1 MTVLWLD
8 LEAYSECD
16 LFSAG
21 THAYA
26 EHESTEIIVAQW
38 AIDDGEPQVWDCTDP
53 DGYIDE
59 ALTYKL
65 LDPSVTVVAHN
76 SHFDR
81 TLLRHVWGIGV
92 PVERWRDTMVKA
104 LAHGLPGALGKIGA
118 VLGLAED
125 EAKDKRGRELVNL
138 FCKPRP
144 KNHKLRRATRETH
157 PKEWAEFLEYSR
169 QDVVAMRAI
178 DKRLPN
184 WNYRDGHPE
193 LALWHLDQRINDRGL
208 AIDLDLARAAI
219 GAVAEEQQRLKA
231 ETAAATDGAVRSPS
245 QRDELLSYILL
256 EHGVRL
262 PDMSA
267 DTLRRRAEDPNLPDA
282 VKLLINLRL
291 EATKASTAK
300 YKAAI
305 NATSGDG
312 RLRNALQFC
321 GAARTGRWAGRL
333 MQLQNLPRPSR
344 GFGEEE
350 QALGIASIKA
360 GAASMLYDNVMQ
372 LAADCIRGLIVAP
385 PGRKLCIADLSN
397 IEGRVLA
404 FLAGEEW
411 KLQAFREFDAGRGAD
426 IYKLAYA
433 RSFGVDASKV
443 DKDQRQIGKV
453 QELACLA
460 GDTPVVTKRGT
471 IRLDSITTADEVW
484 DGIEWVKHQGLIAKG
499 VRPVVLVAGTVS
511 VTPDH
516 LVLVRGSWK
525 PAQTLA
531 SSESILRQALE
542 TASANSPL
550 WVSNASAAAP
560 ATSTWSASS
569 VRAVLRR
576 IWSSTTTFAKAR
588 LLGAVSALARLQVSG
603 GRSTTATPTS
613 CLTQTIAFACSGA
626 SALRSTAAT
635 TRTTP
640 ATPTT
645 ASGAFKCTLRGVKT
659 GGSSWPISSPCPG
672 GMTRFWR
679 WIVGTSTAATS
690 PATSG
695 SSPNK
700 RTAPTSAPCSNSSG
714 GSPTSK
720 PVYDLLNAGPR
731 NRFTVMTAR
740 GPLIVHNCGYE
751 GGVGAYLTMG
761 ATYNFEIAT
770 IVDVVRDATDG
781 TTWRETLKSFDW
793 FKAKGLTYGLPVEH
807 WAACRVLVDAWRE
820 AHPHTRALWSALKDA
835 YIRAVAHRGET
846 VAVGK
851 HLKVRADGAWL
862 RIRLPSG
869 RYLCYLSPEVDADGG
884 CSYMGVDQYTRQWKR
899 IRTHGGKL
907 AENCLAGDAL
917 VLTEYG
923 WMRID
928 SVPLSARVWDGVEWV
943 RHDGLKYSGKQ
954 ATISIDG
961 VGMTPDHRVL
971 TTEGWRHASSCEGLE
986 RVHCRL
992 PDADDLRRV
1001 GWKEVSVARGV
1012 HVRQDDHAAGHR
1024 SGQEEDARRNSV
1036 VRLYATL
1043 NHRPQAHYTRDVEAP
1058 SFCGVAQHAR
1068 PLRTAIASGVAQLRR
1083 ARDHGVRRVAGL
1095 VRSVLARYG
1104 ADVQTR
1110 PDARAGGQQHGL
1122 QRQQLHVGDV
1132 QATGEQHPAL
1142 APRGHASGADDR
1154 DAGVR
1159 SLRGGVQH
1167 APLPVGPRVADRS
1180 GVEPVYDL
1188 LNCGPRNRFVVRSA
1202 HGRPFIVHNCTQAV
1216 ARDVLFASMPSIEAE
1231 GYEIVLSVH
1240 DELLTE
1246 TPDTEAYN
1254 HERLAAL
1261 MSAVPDWAPGLP
1273 LAAAGFETTR
1283 YRKD

>member
-1 MTVLWLD
+1 MTVLWFD
-8 LEAYSECD
+8 CETYSECD

-26 EHESTEIIVAQW
+26 EHPSTEITVVQW
-38 AIDDGEPQVWDCTDP
+38 AIDDGEPLVLDCTLPNQPIGLATLED
-53 DGYIDE
+53 
-59 ALTYKL
+59 L
-65 LDPSVTVVAHN
+65 LRDPSTIVIAHN

-262 PDMSA
+262 PDMRA

-282 VKLLINLRL
+282 VRLLINLRL

-453 QELACLA
+453 QELML
-460 GDTPVVTKRGT
+460 
-471 IRLDSITTADEVW
+471 
-484 DGIEWVKHQGLIAKG
+484 
-499 VRPVVLVAGTVS
+499 
-511 VTPDH
+511 
-516 LVLVRGSWK
+516 
-525 PAQTLA
+525 
-531 SSESILRQALE
+531 
-542 TASANSPL
+542 
-550 WVSNASAAAP
+550 
-560 ATSTWSASS
+560 
-569 VRAVLRR
+569 
-576 IWSSTTTFAKAR
+576 
-588 LLGAVSALARLQVSG
+588 
-603 GRSTTATPTS
+603 
-613 CLTQTIAFACSGA
+613 
-626 SALRSTAAT
+626 
-635 TRTTP
+635 
-640 ATPTT
+640 
-645 ASGAFKCTLRGVKT
+645 
-659 GGSSWPISSPCPG
+659 
-672 GMTRFWR
+672 
-679 WIVGTSTAATS
+679 
-690 PATSG
+690 
-695 SSPNK
+695 
-700 RTAPTSAPCSNSSG
+700 
-714 GSPTSK
+714 
-720 PVYDLLNAGPR
+720 
-731 NRFTVMTAR
+731 
-740 GPLIVHNCGYE
+740 GYE
-751 GGVGAYLTMG
+751 GGVGAYLTG
-761 ATYNFEIAT
+761 AATYGFDIADLAAS
-770 IVDVVRDATDG
+770 VQAATDG
-781 TTWRETLKSFDW
+781 ATWRETLKSFDW

-923 WMRID
+923 WMRIG

-943 RHDGLKYSGKQ
+943 RHDGLTYSGKQ

-961 VGMTPDHRVL
+961 VGMTPDHRIL
-971 TTEGWRHASSCEGLE
+971 TTEGWRQASSCEGLE

-992 PDADDLRRV
+992 PDA
-1001 GWKEVSVARGV
+1001 
-1012 HVRQDDHAAGHR
+1012 
-1024 SGQEEDARRNSV
+1024 
-1036 VRLYATL
+1036 
-1043 NHRPQAHYTRDVEAP
+1043 
-1058 SFCGVAQHAR
+1058 
-1068 PLRTAIASGVAQLRR
+1068 
-1083 ARDHGVRRVAGL
+1083 
-1095 VRSVLARYG
+1095 
-1104 ADVQTR
+1104 
-1110 PDARAGGQQHGL
+1110 RAGGQQRGL

-1132 QATGEQHPAL
+1132 QAAGEQHPTI

-1154 DAGVR
+1154 DAGVG

-1167 APLPVGPRVADRS
+1167 APLSVGPRVANRS

-1188 LNCGPRNRFVVRSA
+1188 LNCGPRNRFVVSSN
-1202 HGRPFIVHNCTQAV
+1202 HGIPFIVHNCTQAV